1 MQIMAKMHV
10 KLSDFTKKAV
20 DESSE
25 MEYNTSC
32 VNPLTSPEL
41 DMIAKVLT
49 TLLQKH

>member
-1 MQIMAKMHV
+1 MKICDIFIDRNP
-10 KLSDFTKKAV
+10 KLG
-20 DESSE
+20 
-25 MEYNTSC
+25 YNTSC